1 MAIESEGASA
11 ATLPP
16 APEPRTQFL
25 VSVDPETAK
34 ALYELGGIR
43 REFPGV
49 VARHVL
55 QAHARAELQKG
66 RDSLLSGA
74 AE

>member
-1 MAIESEGASA
+1 MAIDPEGAS

-16 APEPRTQFL
+16 AQEPRTQFL
-25 VSVDPETAK
+25 VTVDHDTAK
-34 ALYELGGIR
+34 ALYELGGLR

-66 RDSLLSGA
+66 RA
-74 AE
+74 ALAGVQE